1 MAQLRKFSKVL
12 VAVDGSEYSMNAAEY
27 AISITKVYG
36 SQLIALHVITSDV
49 STIASTFSPQMEEI
63 KKILKNFLIRY
74 GAKVKQIGIFH

>member
-1 MAQLRKFSKVL
+1 M
-12 VAVDGSEYSMNAAEY
+12 
-27 AISITKVYG
+27 ITKEYG

-63 KKILKNFLIRY
+63 KKMLKNFLIRY

>member
-12 VAVDGSEYSMNAAEY
+12 VAVDGSEYSMNAAEC
-27 AISITKVYG
+27 AISITKEYG

-63 KKILKNFLIRY
+63 RKNAQEFF
-74 GAKVKQIGIFH
+74 VF

>member
-27 AISITKVYG
+27 AISITKEYG

-49 STIASTFSPQMEEI
+49 STDCV
-63 KKILKNFLIRY
+63 Y
-74 GAKVKQIGIFH
+74 IFTSDGGN

>member
-27 AISITKVYG
+27 AISITKEYG

-49 STIASTFSPQMEEI
+49 RTDCV
-63 KKILKNFLIRY
+63 Y
-74 GAKVKQIGIFH
+74 IFTSDGGN